1 LRDYRGKNVVVIGA
15 GRTGLALCAYFRRCG
30 ATVTLSDQREAAAID
45 RLETLQELN
54 VDLDLGG
61 HTTSLFVTADLVAV
75 SPGVPLTVPAV
86 AAAMRAGVSVL
97 GEVEI
102 AFAEFSAPLAAITGT
117 NGKSTTTTVMGNIFQ
132 AWGKRTFVGG
142 NLGTP
147 LIEAVDGQAWDWGVV
162 ELSSFQLEAI
172 DTFHPR
178 YALLLNLSEDHLDR
192 YPDMES
198 YVAAKLRIFEN
209 MTADDVAIINAED
222 LLVRAAIVGVRP
234 RLVAFS
240 SARVLDQGMGFDG
253 TDIVWCNGDVEQRFP
268 VRELRLKGL
277 HNIENVMAAMI
288 PPLLEGCPGDLAWR
302 TVCAFPG
309 LPHRM
314 VEVRRLNGVAWYN
327 DSKGTNVGSVLK
339 SLAGLQAPVTLIAG
353 GKDKGGDYAPLI
365 EPVRGKVAHL
375 ILIGQATERLAERLG
390 ALTHTV
396 RAASLPEAVAVAHQ
410 LTPPG
415 GAVLFSPGCSSFD
428 MFKNYQERGEVFT
441 RAVLALPESE
451 EG

>member
-1 LRDYRGKNVVVIGA
+1 
-15 GRTGLALCAYFRRCG
+15 
-30 ATVTLSDQREAAAID
+30 
-45 RLETLQELN
+45 
-54 VDLDLGG
+54 
-61 HTTSLFVTADLVAV
+61 
-75 SPGVPLTVPAV
+75 
-86 AAAMRAGVSVL
+86 
-97 GEVEI
+97 
-102 AFAEFSAPLAAITGT
+102 
-117 NGKSTTTTVMGNIFQ
+117 
-132 AWGKRTFVGG
+132 
-142 NLGTP
+142 
-147 LIEAVDGQAWDWGVV
+147 
-162 ELSSFQLEAI
+162 
-172 DTFHPR
+172 
-178 YALLLNLSEDHLDR
+178 
-192 YPDMES
+192 
-198 YVAAKLRIFEN
+198 

-240 SARVLDQGMGFDG
+240 SARLLDQGMGFDG
-253 TDIVWCNGDVEQRFP
+253 ADIVWRNGELERRFP

-288 PPLLEGCPGDLAWR
+288 PPLLEGCPSDLAWR
-302 TVCAFPG
+302 TACAFPG

-314 VEVRRLNGVAWYN
+314 VEVRRLNGVFWYN

-365 EPVRGKVAHL
+365 EPVRDKVAHL

-396 RAASLPEAVAVAHQ
+396 RAVSLPEAVTVAHQ

-415 GAVLFSPGCSSFD
+415 GSVLFSPGCSSFD
-428 MFKNYQERGEVFT
+428 MFKNYQERGEIFT
-441 RAVLALPESE
+441 RAVLALPEPE